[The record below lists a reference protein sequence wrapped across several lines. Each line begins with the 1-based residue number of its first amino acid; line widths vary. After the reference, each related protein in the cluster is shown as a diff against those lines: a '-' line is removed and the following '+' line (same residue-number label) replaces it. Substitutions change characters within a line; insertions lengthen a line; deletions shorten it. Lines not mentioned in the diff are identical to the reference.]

1 MLCNNMD
8 FNMTLTR
15 FFQRKAGALLLSLLS
30 TLPLCAQAGGIVL
43 GGTRIIYPLD
53 SRQQPVSVR
62 NTDDKTTFLVQS
74 WVEDATG
81 QKTKDFVVTPPLY
94 TGGPG
99 NENML
104 RLVHTG
110 GDLPRDRESLYY
122 FNAKAIPSVDKKALE
137 GKSALILAV
146 VTRVKLFVRPGG
158 LKPRPEVAPAELR
171 FRLNGQKITIHNP
184 TPYYL
189 TLTDIKAGKTPVADT
204 MISPLSDVEVS
215 VPMGA
220 GRDITFS
227 TINDYGGIS
236 TPQKGVMQ

>member
-1 MLCNNMD
+1 MVL
-8 FNMTLTR
+8 NMTLTR
-15 FFQRKAGALLLSLLS
+15 FFQRKAGALLLSFFS
-30 TLPLCAQAGGIVL
+30 MLPLCAQAGGIVL

-53 SRQQPVSVR
+53 SRQQPISVR

-74 WVEDATG
+74 WVEGADG

-104 RLVHTG
+104 RLVRTG
-110 GDLPRDRESLYY
+110 GELPHDRESLYY
-122 FNAKAIPSVDKKALE
+122 FNVKAIPSVDKKALE

-146 VTRVKLFVRPGG
+146 VTRVKLFVRPEG
-158 LKPRPEVAPAELR
+158 LKPRPEAAPAELR
-171 FRLNGQKITIHNP
+171 FRLNGQKITVHNP

-189 TLTDIKAGKTPVADT
+189 TLTDIKAGKTPLADT
-204 MISPLSDVEVS
+204 MVSPLSDASIVL
-215 VPMGA
+215 PPGA
-220 GRDITFS
+220 GGGITFS

-236 TPQKGVMQ
+236 PPQKGVMQ